1 MKQTEILEEL
11 EQVAERA
18 GVRVRYE
25 RADFTAGSCTLHG
38 EAMIIVNSK
47 LSLRERVRA
56 LAREV
61 ARLDLEEIFIHPEV
75 RRYLESALPLP
86 VAADG
91 DPAQ

>member
-11 EQVAERA
+11 EQVAERT

-25 RADFTAGSCTLHG
+25 RAEFTAGSCTLHG
-38 EAMIIVNSK
+38 EAMIIVNSR
-47 LSLRERVRA
+47 LSVRERVRA

-61 ARLDLEEIFIHPEV
+61 ARRDLEAIFIRPEV

-86 VAADG
+86 ETAESRE
-91 DPAQ
+91 

>member
-25 RADFTAGSCTLHG
+25 RADFTAGSCILRG

-47 LSLRERVRA
+47 LSPRERVRA

-61 ARLDLEEIFIHPEV
+61 ARLDLEELFIRPEV

-86 VAADG
+86 VEET
-91 DPAQ
+91 PAP